1 MRHSDSKLWLA
12 LTAGSLALTLP
23 TQAQVFAGFISGRGT
38 EAIRLK
44 ALTSVYYYSS
54 SGSLRDT
61 DYFESPPDIEI
72 NDIGGQ
78 YHASESSLATPVST
92 LAKDYGSSLVRF
104 TYTNG
109 GPLNSDSLR
118 IQLDL
123 HGSAELAFVGTPP
136 KPASLAVSASISYVL
151 LGEPDGGRFRL
162 TLPAVPSL
170 ADPAH
175 EFLSTELSGG
185 GMSPLQRA
193 PGSAATTVELDG
205 TKTYV
210 FEIGYTVNVPFGTD
224 PDYSYDFAGGTLE
237 ATPVPELAGF
247 APLTALALAGWGLWQ
262 RRRR

>member
-1 MRHSDSKLWLA
+1 MKHSDHGIWLVLA
-12 LTAGSLALTLP
+12 AGSLALTA
-23 TQAQVFAGFISGRGT
+23 QAQEFTGFISGRGT

-54 SGSLRDT
+54 SGNLRDT
-61 DYFESPPDIEI
+61 DYFESPPLIEI

-78 YHASESSLATPVST
+78 YHASESSLATPSSS
-92 LAKDYGSSLVRF
+92 LAKDYGSAAVHF

-118 IQLDL
+118 IQLEI

-151 LGEPDGGRFRL
+151 LGKPDGGRFRL
-162 TLPAVPSL
+162 TLPAVSAL
-170 ADPAH
+170 FDPTH
-175 EFLSTELSGG
+175 EFLSNELSGG

-205 TKTYV
+205 TKNYV
-210 FEIGYTVNVPFGTD
+210 FEIGYRVNVPFGTD
-224 PDYSYDFAGGTLE
+224 PDYSYDFGGGTLE
-237 ATPVPELAGF
+237 ATPVPELADF
-247 APLTALALAGWGLWQ
+247 APLTALALAGWGLWHRRQ
-262 RRRR
+262 R